1 MAHLNIYPI
10 CKLLECVKGLVLQI
24 QNYRIYITHAN
35 NRISER
41 SPCEDLLFIELQNPE
56 VSYQASKLLQ

>member
-10 CKLLECVKGLVLQI
+10 CKLLECIKELVLQI
-24 QNYRIYITHAN
+24 QTYRISITQAN

-41 SPCEDLLFIELQNPE
+41 SPGENLVLIKVQKAQ
-56 VSYQASKLLQ
+56 VSYLTN